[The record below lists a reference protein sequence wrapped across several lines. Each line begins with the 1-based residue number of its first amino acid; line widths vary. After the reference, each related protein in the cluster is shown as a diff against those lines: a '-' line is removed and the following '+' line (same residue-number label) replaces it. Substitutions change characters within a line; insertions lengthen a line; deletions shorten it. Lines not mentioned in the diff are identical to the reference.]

1 MPQMNCPPISMQYVL
16 LSSNQQ
22 ALPLT
27 PFQSACS
34 MFSCPPIIMHTLF
47 IAFAVVFSGNNWV
60 NFILEDLTS
69 KLNHEATE

>member
-1 MPQMNCPPISMQYVL
+1 MAQMNCPPISMQYVL
-16 LSSNQQ
+16 LSSNQL
-22 ALPLT
+22 AVLLT

-34 MFSCPPIIMHTLF
+34 MFSCPPISMHTLF
-47 IAFAVVFSGNNWV
+47 IAFCISFSGNKWV